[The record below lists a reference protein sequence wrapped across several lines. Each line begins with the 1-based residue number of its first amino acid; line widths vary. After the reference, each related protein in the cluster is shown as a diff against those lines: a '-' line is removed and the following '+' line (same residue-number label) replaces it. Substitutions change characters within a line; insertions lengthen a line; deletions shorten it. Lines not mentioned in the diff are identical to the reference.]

1 MSYKTIGEAIS
12 QVRNDLK
19 QITVDTR
26 LTDRDIYAVLK
37 THSYWV
43 VAQEADKLKIS
54 KQQHLFQSYSC
65 AEVIP
70 TPLTD
75 PCCTIQSRCKIYRTK
90 EELPAM
96 FTDDSG
102 PIIRTV
108 TSIDWSQNFQRTT
121 YENWLRI
128 ERDPEF
134 KYNKSKYYFIR
145 DNYMYFPTTQWR
157 KVNMLIYCDT
167 DVSIYN
173 KCACKPEEGCKKMQD
188 RIWRVPDKLEGRIID
203 AAISELTKT
212 YMNIPY
218 DDNANKTPNK

>member
-26 LTDRDIYAVLK
+26 LTDRDIYSVMK
-37 THSYWV
+37 THSYWII
-43 VAQEADKLKIS
+43 AQEADKLKIS
-54 KQQHLFQSYSC
+54 KQQHLFQSYTC
-65 AEVIP
+65 AEVVP
-70 TPLTD
+70 VPLTD
-75 PCCTIQSRCKIYRTK
+75 PCCNIQSKCRIYRTK
-90 EELPAM
+90 DGLPPM

-108 TSIDWSQNFQRTT
+108 TSVDWSQNFQRTT
-121 YENWLRI
+121 YENWLKI
-128 ERDPEF
+128 ERDPDF

-157 KVNMLIYCDT
+157 KVNMLIYCDA
-167 DVSIYN
+167 DVRKYN
-173 KCACKPEEGCKKMQD
+173 TCGCDKGPCLAMQD
-188 RIWRVPDKLEGRIID
+188 TIWRVPDKLEGRIID
-203 AAISELTKT
+203 ATIQELTKT
-212 YMNIPY
+212 YMAIPY

>member
-26 LTDRDIYAVLK
+26 LTDRDIYSVMK
-37 THSYWV
+37 THSYWII
-43 VAQEADKLKIS
+43 AQEADKLKIS
-54 KQQHLFQSYSC
+54 KQAHLFQSYTC

-70 TPLTD
+70 VPLTD
-75 PCCTIQSRCKIYRTK
+75 PCCNIQSKCRIYRTK
-90 EELPAM
+90 EKLPGM

-108 TSIDWSQNFQRTT
+108 ASVDWSNNFQRTS
-121 YENWLRI
+121 YENWI
-128 ERDPEF
+128 HIQNDPEF

-157 KVNMLIYCDT
+157 KVNMLIYSDT
-167 DVSIYN
+167 DVRKLN
-173 KCACKPEEGCKKMQD
+173 KCDCAEKGCLAMQD
-188 RIWRVPDKLEGRIID
+188 TIWRVPDKLEGRIID
-203 AAISELTKT
+203 AVISELTKT